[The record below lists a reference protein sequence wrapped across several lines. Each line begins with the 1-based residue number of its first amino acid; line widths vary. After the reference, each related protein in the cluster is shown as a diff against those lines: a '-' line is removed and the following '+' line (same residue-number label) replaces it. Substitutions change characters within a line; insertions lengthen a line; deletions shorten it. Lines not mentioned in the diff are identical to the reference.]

1 MPYADKIKVS
11 VVRWEQLVDEEQH
24 IDSESRKD

>member
-1 MPYADKIKVS
+1 MPYTDKIKVS

-24 IDSESRKD
+24 IDAKSRKD